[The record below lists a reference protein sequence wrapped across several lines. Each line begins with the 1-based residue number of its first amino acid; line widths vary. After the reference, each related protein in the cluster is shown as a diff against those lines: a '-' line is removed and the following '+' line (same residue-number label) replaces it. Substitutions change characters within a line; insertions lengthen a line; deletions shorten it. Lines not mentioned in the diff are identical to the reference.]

1 MKLRPRN
8 FRELPVKLELS
19 MERSVS
25 HRIIGTFRDDA
36 QTIVGKDGGY
46 PKLILFVRR
55 LEISFNGIGDAE
67 ISISYVG
74 KLKSYWEGIGDTETS
89 TLYERTFGRSFE
101 RIGVAPISWRILRY
115 PWRDGCRCRWPDA
128 AQRLR
133 VGDHRL
139 PDFYGTCYEWED
151 RCSAGWVQQRV
162 PGRSTMVDADSEP
175 GERSWR

>member
-8 FRELPVKLELS
+8 FRELRVKLELS

-25 HRIIGTFRDDA
+25 HRTIGTFRDDA

-46 PKLILFVRR
+46 QKLILFFPRR
-55 LEISFNGIGDAE
+55 LEISFDGIGDAG

-74 KLKSYWEGIGDTETS
+74 KLKSYWEGIGDTEIS

-101 RIGVAPISWRILRY
+101 RIGVAQISWRILRY
-115 PWRDGCRCRWPDA
+115 PWRDRCRCRWPDA
-128 AQRLR
+128 AQRFR

-139 PDFYGTCYEWED
+139 PGFYGT
-151 RCSAGWVQQRV
+151 
-162 PGRSTMVDADSEP
+162 
-175 GERSWR
+175 